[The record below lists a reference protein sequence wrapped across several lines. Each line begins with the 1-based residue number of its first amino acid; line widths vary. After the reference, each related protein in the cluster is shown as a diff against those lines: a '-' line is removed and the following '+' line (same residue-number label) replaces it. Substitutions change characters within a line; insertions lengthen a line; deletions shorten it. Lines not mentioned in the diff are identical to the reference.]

1 MHMTIRQRPNNLL
14 YLAGSLAFI
23 ILGINTG
30 VFLLIHDPQIRT
42 NFSDIFSPIVDILV
56 CIALLFGAKV
66 STARSRRLALGW
78 GTIALAMLF
87 YALGDISWA
96 ILEVGFKL
104 APFPSIADVLYLA
117 FYPVFLVGVFILV
130 DRPASI
136 GERINKSLDIFII
149 LLAATLFFWNF
160 LIGPLIQANAGE
172 PLSIRAILLAYPVGD
187 LVVLGALLLIIYS
200 GSGGQ
205 SEIPV
210 FLLAGSLLVLIVTD
224 SIYSY
229 QSMLGTYVSGNYL
242 DLGWIIS
249 FLLAG
254 LAGVSQFAAARSVNI
269 TGEIAPR
276 NIILDR
282 IKWIRPYLP
291 YFWLVAAFVLLIM
304 GGLKPLP
311 MSFLSLSIAV
321 GGIIGLVLVRQ
332 FITITE
338 NFELRF
344 EISERKKA
352 EAELIK
358 SEEHYRQLF
367 ESNPLPMWLYDLE
380 TLRFVDVNEAAI
392 AHYGYSQEEFLAMT
406 IRDIRPPEELSR
418 LNDSLAEPRQSR
430 EQSGLRK
437 HRKKDGSVIDVEFI
451 SYNTLFFNRPA
462 RLVLAS
468 DITERKHA
476 EDQLRYQAALLAN
489 VNDAIVAFDNQFR
502 ITAWNVAAESLF
514 GWKAEQVLGQNALS
528 IVLTEWPVTEVDE
541 MRRAIAKTG
550 VWRGEATQARKDG
563 TRFPAEVSSVVLKD
577 ESGQATTYINVNRD
591 ITERKRAEEEI
602 RSRADEISAQYELSR
617 ELALADDLDKVLRV
631 INHRAVESIHT
642 TFARVAL
649 VEGSNFVIRGVYPI
663 RALDHDLGIGDRQP
677 ITAMPRC
684 KRVLEQNEL
693 VILHG
698 HDPEIEG
705 RERAALMLDFAQSV
719 CLVPLRVGDSAQSP
733 ILNLGMLMLGEV
745 RKEGREPF
753 TPEKMRLARSIGDQ
767 AAVAIRRILLREQTV
782 LRMQHLTALGEIDRT
797 IVSNF
802 DLRTSLEMLLNQVI
816 AQLGVDA
823 ADVLLLNT
831 NTLEFAAG
839 RGFHS
844 KAIEHSRVRLGEGQA
859 GKVALERRVVQ
870 IPDIAASG
878 AAFAQVK
885 LFTEERVAAY
895 FAVPLIAKGQVK
907 GVLEIFQRAPFQPD
921 EEWLDFL
928 NTLAGQAAIAID
940 NATLFE
946 SLQRSNTDLSL
957 AYDATIEGW
966 SRALDLRDKETEGH
980 TQRVMEISVK
990 LSRESGLSEADLVQ
1004 VRWGALLHDIG
1015 KMGVPDAILLKPG
1028 PLTDEE
1034 WKVMRMHPQFAYDML
1049 APIAYL
1055 RSAIDIPYCHHEKWD
1070 GTGYPRGLKGD
1081 LIPLTARIFAVV
1093 DVWDALRSDRPYR
1106 KGWSDEKAREH
1117 IRSLAGTHFDPKA
1130 VEVFLKVMNENA

>member
-1 MHMTIRQRPNNLL
+1 MHTTIRQRPINLV
-14 YLAGSLAFI
+14 YLAGILAFV

-30 VFLLIHDPQIRT
+30 FILLVHDPQIRT
-42 NFSDIFSPIVDILV
+42 NFSDIFSPIVDILT
-56 CIALLFGAKV
+56 CIALFFGAKV

-87 YALGDISWA
+87 YALGDVSWA

-136 GERINKSLDIFII
+136 GERINQSLDIVII

-160 LIGPLIQANAGE
+160 LIGPLIQANSGE

-200 GSGGQ
+200 RSREQ
-205 SEIPV
+205 SETPV

-229 QSMLGTYVSGNYL
+229 QSMLGTYESGNYL

-254 LAGVSQFAAARSVNI
+254 LAGVSQFAAARSIKI

-276 NIILDR
+276 NIFLDR
-282 IKWIRPYLP
+282 LKWIRPYLP
-291 YFWLVAAFVLLIM
+291 YFWLVAAFVLLIL

-311 MSFLSLSIAV
+311 MSFISLSIAV

-332 FITITE
+332 IITLTE

-344 EISERKKA
+344 EISERKK
-352 EAELIK
+352 
-358 SEEHYRQLF
+358 
-367 ESNPLPMWLYDLE
+367 
-380 TLRFVDVNEAAI
+380 
-392 AHYGYSQEEFLAMT
+392 
-406 IRDIRPPEELSR
+406 
-418 LNDSLAEPRQSR
+418 
-430 EQSGLRK
+430 
-437 HRKKDGSVIDVEFI
+437 
-451 SYNTLFFNRPA
+451 
-462 RLVLAS
+462 
-468 DITERKHA
+468 A

-528 IVLTEWPVTEVDE
+528 IILTEWPITEVDE

-577 ESGQATTYINVNRD
+577 ESGQAKTYINVNRD

-602 RSRADEISAQYELSR
+602 RSHVDEISAQYELSR

-649 VEGSNFVIRGVYPI
+649 LEGSNFVIRGVYPI
-663 RALDHDLGIGDRQP
+663 RALDHDLGVGDRQP

-698 HDPEIEG
+698 DDPEIES
-705 RERAALMLDFAQSV
+705 RERAALLLDFAQSV

-753 TPEKMRLARSIGDQ
+753 TPEKIRLARSIGDQ

-816 AQLGVDA
+816 AQLEVDA

-831 NTLEFAAG
+831 NTLEYAAG
-839 RGFHS
+839 RGFYS

-885 LFTEERVAAY
+885 LFAEERVAAY

-990 LSRESGLSEADLVQ
+990 LARESGLSEADLVQ

-1034 WKVMRMHPQFAYDML
+1034 WKVMRMHPQFAYGML

-1055 RSAIDIPYCHHEKWD
+1055 RSALDIPYCHHEKWD

-1117 IRSLAGTHFDPKA
+1117 IRSLAGTHFDPK
-1130 VEVFLKVMNENA
+1130 VIQVFFKVISENV